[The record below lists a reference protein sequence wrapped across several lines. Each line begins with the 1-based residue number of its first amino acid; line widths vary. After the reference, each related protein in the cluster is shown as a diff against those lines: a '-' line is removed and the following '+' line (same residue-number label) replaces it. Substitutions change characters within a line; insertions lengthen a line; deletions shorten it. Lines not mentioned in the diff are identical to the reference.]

1 VDELPLPDRP
11 TAPSSFQLSRNDDG
25 VPFWLFDGW
34 PETEPTLSIQ
44 GAWPPSRRAIA
55 IVGSA
60 TPALEARSWAFSLAR
75 FAAAQGWTIVSG
87 LARGIDAAAHEGA
100 LAAEGRS
107 IAVLANGLN
116 TVFPPEHDD
125 LTVRL
130 LAHEGARI
138 TLASLNEPAAR
149 SRLLQ
154 RNALT
159 SALSIAVVAVQSRGR
174 DGTLATMRSAFQQNR
189 ILATCTPPAQAD
201 LDQWQ
206 GNALLLSDSP
216 PWRMPDR
223 PWIPAHRLDPR
234 DEKGYVAFLES
245 LDARAELLDSLQ
257 SNKETA
263 SMTESLQHDDRRND
277 EGQNQQSL
285 LMR

>member
-25 VPFWLFDGW
+25 VPFWLLDGW
-34 PETEPTLSIQ
+34 PESEPTLSIQ
-44 GAWPPSRRAIA
+44 GAWPPFRRAIA
-55 IVGSA
+55 IVGST

-100 LAAEGRS
+100 LAAGGRT

-116 TVFPPEHDD
+116 TVFPPEHVD
-125 LTVRL
+125 LTIRI
-130 LAHEGARI
+130 LAHDGTRL
-138 TLASLNEPAAR
+138 TLASHDESATR

-159 SALSIAVVAVQSRGR
+159 SALSLAVVAVQSRGR

-189 ILATCTPPAQAD
+189 ILATFTPPAEANPH
-201 LDQWQ
+201 QWQ

-223 PWIPAHRLDPR
+223 SWISAHRLDSR

-257 SNKETA
+257 SNNETA
-263 SMTESLQHDDRRND
+263 SMTESLK
-277 EGQNQQSL
+277 
-285 LMR
+285 

>member
-1 VDELPLPDRP
+1 VDELPLPDHS

-25 VPFWLFDGW
+25 VPFWLLDGW

-55 IVGSA
+55 IVGST

-75 FAAAQGWTIVSG
+75 FAVARGWTIVSG

-100 LAAEGRS
+100 LAAGGRS

-116 TVFPPEHDD
+116 TVFPTEHDD
-125 LTVRL
+125 LTIRL
-130 LAHEGARI
+130 LAHDGTRL
-138 TLASLNEPAAR
+138 TLADHDEPATR

-159 SALSIAVVAVQSRGR
+159 SALSLAVVAVQSRGR
-174 DGTLATMRSAFQQNR
+174 DGTLATMRSGFQQNR
-189 ILATCTPPAQAD
+189 LLATFAPLAEANAN
-201 LDQWQ
+201 QWQ

-216 PWRMPDR
+216 PWR
-223 PWIPAHRLDPR
+223 IPYRLWSPALR
-234 DEKGYVAFLES
+234 LVPHDEEGYVAFLDL

-257 SNKETA
+257 CSKETA
-263 SMTESLQHDDRRND
+263 SIVESLK
-277 EGQNQQSL
+277 
-285 LMR
+285 